1 MRPNLITRFKEEWN
15 NLDPVDPLRGL
26 IADAIDALAE
36 QPAQQQEPV
45 AWKDEQGNV
54 RMALDAGE
62 IQSSV
67 GYVYSVHG
75 ERIKNA
81 CIRSDIPNGT
91 PLYTSPPAQRKP
103 LTDEQL
109 WENDQIMSLNADLGW
124 HMDTI
129 RMFARAIEAAHG
141 IKEDA

>member
-1 MRPNLITRFKEEWN
+1 MNQDDNGITKLGCVN
-15 NLDPVDPLRGL
+15 HDCDKCK
-26 IADAIDALAE
+26 
-36 QPAQQQEPV
+36 AQQQEPV

-54 RMALDAGE
+54 RMTLDAGE

-91 PLYTSPPAQRKP
+91 PLYTSPPASKP
-103 LTDEQL
+103 WVGLTQEDMYEIGEFRNTHGYVPTGFKRL
-109 WENDQIMSLNADLGW
+109 VA
-124 HMDTI
+124 
-129 RMFARAIEAAHG
+129 AIEA
-141 IKEDA
+141 KLREKNK